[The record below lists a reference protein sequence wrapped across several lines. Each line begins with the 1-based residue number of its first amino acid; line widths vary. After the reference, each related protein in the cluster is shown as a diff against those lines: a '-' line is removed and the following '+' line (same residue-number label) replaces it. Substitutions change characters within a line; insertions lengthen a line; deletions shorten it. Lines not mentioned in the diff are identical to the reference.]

1 MRCVLP
7 RADLHARLPVMKCLC
22 RIFYGLTVALLLFA
36 SIQTLRSPVHASEV
50 RVDLE
55 LVLAVDVSLSMDLDE
70 LKLQRQ
76 GYLAAFRHPSVIAAI
91 RSGRLGRIAVTYLEW
106 GGVGTGRMMVP
117 WTLVSDVASA
127 EAFAADLARA
137 EIKQLHRTS
146 ISDIIV
152 RASQLFE
159 INGFRGDRRVID
171 ISGDGP
177 NNHGPLVT
185 AARDAA
191 TRAGITINGLPI
203 LLKAGERPSWFDTGL
218 LDSYYEDCVIGGHG
232 AFIVSV
238 RKRSEFIEAIRRKL
252 ILEIAQIRTRV
263 WQAQM
268 RRVAARSDCLIGEKL
283 WNGWLES
290 PTR

>member
-1 MRCVLP
+1 MAATLLV
-7 RADLHARLPVMKCLC
+7 
-22 RIFYGLTVALLLFA
+22 IAL
-36 SIQTLRSPVHASEV
+36 IQTPCGPVRSAEIG
-50 RVDLE
+50 VDLE

-70 LKLQRQ
+70 LQLQRQ
-76 GYLAAFRHPSVIAAI
+76 GYLAAFRHPHVIAAI
-91 RSGRLGRIAVTYLEW
+91 RSGGWGRIAVTYLEW

-127 EAFAADLARA
+127 EAFAAVLARA

-146 ISDIIV
+146 ISDIID
-152 RASQLFE
+152 RASQLFDT
-159 INGFRGDRRVID
+159 NGFRGERRVID

-218 LDSYYEDCVIGGHG
+218 LDSYYEDCVIGGQG

-238 RKRSEFIEAIRRKL
+238 RKRSEFVAAIRRKL
-252 ILEIAQIRTRV
+252 ILEIAQARTRV
-263 WQAQM
+263 VRAQM
-268 RRVAARSDCLIGEKL
+268 RTSVARSDCLIGEKL

-290 PTR
+290 PIR

>member
-1 MRCVLP
+1 MRCVLL
-7 RADLHARLPVMKCLC
+7 REDLHARLTVMKCLC
-22 RIFYGLTVALLLFA
+22 RIPYGLAIALLLFM
-36 SIQTLRSPVHASEV
+36 SIQTLRVPVHAFEV
-50 RVDLE
+50 GVDLE

-70 LKLQRQ
+70 LQLQRQ
-76 GYLAAFRHPSVIAAI
+76 GYLAAFRHPNVIAAI
-91 RSGRLGRIAVTYLEW
+91 QSGRRGRIAVTYLEW
-106 GGVGTGRMMVP
+106 GGVGTGRMRVP

-127 EAFAADLARA
+127 EAFAAVLARA

-146 ISDIIV
+146 ISDIII

-159 INGFRGDRRVID
+159 TNGFHGERHVID
-171 ISGDGP
+171 VSGDGP

-218 LDSYYEDCVIGGHG
+218 LDSYYEDCVIGGQG

-238 RKRSEFIEAIRRKL
+238 RKRSEFVEAIRRKL
-252 ILEIAQIRTRV
+252 ILEIAQTRMKV
-263 WQAQM
+263 MRAQM
-268 RRVAARSDCLIGEKL
+268 RTPVMRTDCLIGEKL

-290 PTR
+290 PVR

>member
-1 MRCVLP
+1 MIS
-7 RADLHARLPVMKCLC
+7 ASGIRLRLAA
-22 RIFYGLTVALLLFA
+22 ILLLIAF
-36 SIQTLRSPVHASEV
+36 IQTPCAPVRSAEIA
-50 RVDLE
+50 VDLE

-70 LKLQRQ
+70 LQLQRQ
-76 GYLAAFRHPSVIAAI
+76 GYLAAFRHPDVIAAI
-91 RSGRLGRIAVTYLEW
+91 RSGPLGRIALTYLEW

-117 WTLVSDVASA
+117 WTLVSDLASA
-127 EAFAADLARA
+127 EEFAAVLAGA

-146 ISDIIV
+146 ISDIIDKA
-152 RASQLFE
+152 RQLFDK
-159 INGFRGDRRVID
+159 NGFSGGRRVID

-218 LDSYYEDCVIGGHG
+218 LDSYYEDCVIGGQG

-238 RKRSEFIEAIRRKL
+238 RKRSEFVAAIRRKL
-252 ILEIAQIRTRV
+252 ILEIAQARTRIIR
-263 WQAQM
+263 AQM
-268 RRVAARSDCLIGEKL
+268 RMSAPRSDCLIGEKL

-290 PTR
+290 PIR